1 MRDLSTT
8 LLAAQQKGFV
18 KALVKLV
25 LTHGAT
31 TYTYTKARIL
41 DVTEK
46 GNGNLQSLVVILDN
60 SDKTLT
66 DLDLRGYKGVLSYG
80 IMTAAGEEYSSLAPM
95 WIMPQQFDSNPNK
108 LICTL
113 SLVGICNMMA
123 DDKAS
128 ESYVPEATDT
138 KTVKTLI
145 REIVGD
151 TGVTMIACFNHCQK
165 YDIVFDSE
173 DDLID
178 TYKPKDGFRIY
189 ERNNRLSAINRLL
202 DYTKC
207 VMRAE
212 DDGKIHIFVPTT
224 SGTTYDS
231 EYSLE
236 SGHPFFSKAL
246 RNRLVIP
253 NYIKVHSR
261 PDDDPQY
268 SGTATDAESY
278 ALLPK
283 PDYFP
288 MLLESNAQATKIAQ
302 AKIAMAQLWSE
313 GGAAS
318 VPLNVGTEVYDY
330 VKVTDEREDDYRIGN
345 IGTFTRHYNVTKN
358 EWEMSFTF
366 GNWQTVRKALANL
379 GVTSDDLENYFSRL
393 SVGDL
398 YVEHIYADSLDMVW
412 LDPEGN
418 IDLSKIGDTLDNL
431 PDGEIFA
438 RIKTVHLDAEGGLKM
453 DENVWYKPGYDPNTK
468 KRNFTSTPTTPY
480 DLGDMWTDGTVLKRC
495 TTARATGAYV
505 AGDWT
510 QVSIDQ
516 IGDGSLY
523 HRVKSAA
530 LSADGLVLLDQV
542 TVGTYGLIKSAA
554 LDASGLVLLDQV
566 VDGTYGKLLATQIQ
580 AGKIYISSAT
590 DFATGYDPSGKSKVF
605 RQASDPTAETV
616 GDLWVDTDDKN
627 KLYRWSGTSW
637 VSVRDSDIPQAL
649 ADAAEAYAYADDAY
663 DLAGIKART
672 FRQTSA
678 PTSGMQTGD
687 IWIDTDNGNK
697 PYIYSGSAWIAAY
710 TQIDGGNITTGTI
723 NCQVVTIQTD
733 SSGDRVVLNSA
744 GVIVYGDSCF
754 RVYYST
760 SEVGLIG
767 GYSGGIGI
775 ASATGKEI
783 QLTGNATGAIVMSFA
798 QYVSMTTCNYLVIP
812 TRTSDPSVTNGGMYY
827 NTSTGEFR
835 VCRQGAW
842 RSIQV
847 T

>member
-1 MRDLSTT
+1 MRTLSST
-8 LLAAQQKGFV
+8 LLKAQQSGFV

-31 TYTYTKARIL
+31 TYTYTKPRIL

-46 GNGNLQSLVVILDN
+46 GNGNLQSLVVVLDN
-60 SDKTLT
+60 SDKSLT

-80 IMTAAGEEYSSLAPM
+80 IMTVAGEEYSSLAPM

-113 SLVGICNMMA
+113 SLGGICNMMA

-128 ESYVPEATDT
+128 KSYVPTDTDT

-145 REIVGD
+145 REIAGD

-178 TYKPKDGFRIY
+178 TYKPADGFRIY

-202 DYTKC
+202 DYSKC
-207 VMRAE
+207 VMRAGT
-212 DDGKIHIFVPTT
+212 DGKIHIFVPTT
-224 SGTTYDS
+224 TGTTYDS

-236 SGHPFFSKAL
+236 SGHAFFSKAL

-261 PDDDPQY
+261 PDDEPQY

-318 VPLNVGTEVYDY
+318 VPLNVGTEAYDY
-330 VKVTDEREDDYRIGN
+330 VKVTDEREEDYRIGN

-412 LDPEGN
+412 IDPEGN
-418 IDLSKIGDTLDNL
+418 IDLDKIGDTLDNL
-431 PDGEIFA
+431 PDGEVYA
-438 RIKTVHLDAEGGLKM
+438 RVKSLHIDAGQIKL
-453 DENVWYKPGYDPNTK
+453 DENVWYKAGYDPSTK
-468 KRNFTSTPTTPY
+468 WTGSNLD
-480 DLGDMWTDGTVLKRC
+480 DLPDGAV
-495 TTARATGAYV
+495 
-505 AGDWT
+505 
-510 QVSIDQ
+510 
-516 IGDGSLY
+516 Y
-523 HRVKSAA
+523 HRVLSTA
-530 LSADGLVLLDQV
+530 LTAGGLVLLDQV
-542 TVGTYGLIKSAA
+542 TVGTYGLVRATDISAGHILLSTVVQSTGYQTATSAQKSAWTA
-554 LDASGLVLLDQV
+554 KPDTMDEIGE
-566 VDGTYGKLLATQIQ
+566 GTTFQRVKATE
-580 AGKIYISSAT
+580 ISSGQIKLTSAN
-590 DFATGYDPSGKSKVF
+590 FWQGKYSGKWYLDGDSSAGV
-605 RQASDPTAETV
+605 SLTA
-616 GDLWVDTDDKN
+616 
-627 KLYRWSGTSW
+627 GTGINIW
-637 VSVRDSDIPQAL
+637 GRNNAL
-649 ADAAEAYAYADDAY
+649 TTRATE
-663 DLAGIKART
+663 
-672 FRQTSA
+672 
-678 PTSGMQTGD
+678 
-687 IWIDTDNGNK
+687 
-697 PYIYSGSAWIAAY
+697 
-710 TQIDGGNITTGTI
+710 TGTI
-723 NCQVVTIQTD
+723 QCYVGTD
-733 SSGDRVVLNSA
+733 GAIYAGAGAVKLNSSGLFIYGQFLNFYNGTTWEGFVGAKVGGGVRLSA
-744 GVIVYGDSCF
+744 RDGELDLYAYNITMASCNW
-754 RVYYST
+754 
-760 SEVGLIG
+760 
-767 GYSGGIGI
+767 
-775 ASATGKEI
+775 
-783 QLTGNATGAIVMSFA
+783 LT
-798 QYVSMTTCNYLVIP
+798 LP
-812 TRTSDPSVTNGGMYY
+812 TRAGNPGTAGAASMYY
-827 NTSTGEFR
+827 NSSTGWLMVYAEGSWHG
-835 VCRQGAW
+835 VQLK
-842 RSIQV
+842 
-847 T
+847 